1 MRFRLKVERFFTEQI
16 WQHLIVVAFIFTCA
30 WLFDKYAEAV
40 MFCLAHFFVRKPF
53 EKQYHCGTT
62 AICLM
67 TTLTIAFFGIATV
80 LPVSVSLLSTV
91 PICFGI
97 SWVGYIA
104 QDRLDLLVVN
114 KKLRE
119 ASEKSPTDELIA
131 RCKAHNYN
139 ELKTQMAVRF
149 FILKEKPKDVWLWLC
164 ETQDFPMEWDSVKH
178 TKYIM
183 KKELF

>member
-1 MRFRLKVERFFTEQI
+1 MKTRLKIERFFTEQL
-16 WQHLIVVAFIFTCA
+16 WQHCIVVAFVFSCA
-30 WLFDKYAEAV
+30 WLFNKYAEAV
-40 MFCLAHFFVRKPF
+40 MFCLSHFFIRKPF

-80 LPVSVSLLSTV
+80 LPVAASLLSTV

-104 QDRLDLLVVN
+104 QDRLDLYVVN

-119 ASEKSPTDELIA
+119 GNAKSPTEELIA

-164 ETQDFPMEWDSVKH
+164 KTQEFPMEWDSVKH